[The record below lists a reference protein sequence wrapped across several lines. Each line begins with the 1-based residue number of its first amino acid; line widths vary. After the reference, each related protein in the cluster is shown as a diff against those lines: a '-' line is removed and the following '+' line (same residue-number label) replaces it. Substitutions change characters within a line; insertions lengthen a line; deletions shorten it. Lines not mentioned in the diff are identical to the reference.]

1 MKFKVVLNILLA
13 VVLVVFAVS
22 VSGCKTTSESAGD
35 TVLGA
40 HQGLAPILGGHG
52 MGETE
57 AERTDDLSR
66 QLRVNGSEMIDDIDA
81 WMMTDRESRL
91 TEFTVR

>member
-1 MKFKVVLNILLA
+1 MKIKVVLNILLA
-13 VVLVVFAVS
+13 VVLVVFAVA
-22 VSGCKTTSESAGD
+22 VTGCKTVSESSGN

-40 HQGLAPILGGHG
+40 HQGLGSIFGGHG

-57 AERTDDLSR
+57 AERTDDISR

>member
-1 MKFKVVLNILLA
+1 MKILIEVLLA

-22 VSGCKTTSESAGD
+22 VSGCKTVMESAGD

-40 HQGLAPILGGHG
+40 HQSVGAVIGGHG
-52 MGETE
+52 LGESE
-57 AERTDDLSR
+57 KERTDDISR
-66 QLRVNGSEMIDDIDA
+66 QTRLNGSEMIDDFDA
-81 WMMTDRESRL
+81 WLETDRESRL

>member
-1 MKFKVVLNILLA
+1 MKILIEVLLA

-22 VSGCKTTSESAGD
+22 VSGCKTVSESAGD
-35 TVLGA
+35 TGLGA
-40 HQGLAPILGGHG
+40 HQGLGAAIGGHG
-52 MGETE
+52 LGESE
-57 AERTDDLSR
+57 KERTDDLSR
-66 QLRVNGSEMIDDIDA
+66 QLRLNGSMMIDDVDT